1 MKAPNTQADLDRL
14 RLEFAEQIRFFRRK
28 LNLPTEH
35 WRSIERAAHDR
46 AFVVAGAMKADLLAD
61 LRKAVDEA
69 VRGESLDAFRSN
81 FLSIVAKHGW
91 TGWTGE
97 DSPAGIA
104 WRTRVIYQTNLATS
118 YAAGRWAQLHDPQLL
133 ARRPYWRYVHSDA
146 HKPRVQHK
154 AWGDMGLTLRHDH
167 PFWQTHYPPNGWG
180 CGCYVTA
187 VRAPQGADA
196 DQPPPGWDAVD
207 TRTGAPPGIDK
218 GWDYAPGARADED
231 LRRFVQDKLIT
242 YPPAIEKALSAELN
256 RHLNATERVESFVR
270 RVRQSLSKDEDLWL
284 GFISDAQA
292 SELEKLIGKEAKG
305 YLVLLPAHN
314 VRHTD
319 HEHQFD
325 GGDQRP
331 ARPEDYRQILGVLN
345 EADSL
350 ALGATVGKNEGKRI
364 VVRKKIGQEVFRAV
378 FEVNAGRRNRS
389 IKLISLAIKTQKPH
403 APQPLRPRRNRR
415 EPPGADAAQGD
426 AF

>member
-69 VRGESLDAFRSN
+69 VRGESLDSFRSN

-118 YAAGRWAQLHDPQLL
+118 YAAGRWEQLHDPQLL

-154 AWGDMGLTLRHDH
+154 AWGDIGLTLRHDH

-207 TRTGAPPGIDK
+207 ARTGAPPGIDK

-231 LRRFVQDKLIT
+231 LRRFVQEKLIT
-242 YPPAIEKALSAELN
+242 YPPAIEKALSAELKK
-256 RHLNATERVESFVR
+256 HLNATQRVEDFVR
-270 RVRQSLSKDEDLWL
+270 EVLADRQRREDLWI
-284 GFISDAQA
+284 GFVDGSVQKIT
-292 SELEKLIGKEAKG
+292 ELTGKDVKGFTVLI
-305 YLVLLPAHN
+305 PANQVQHVWN
-314 VRHTD
+314 S
-319 HEHQFD
+319 HEFD

-331 ARPEDYRQILGVLN
+331 ASPFDYSRLLDVL
-345 EADSL
+345 EQADSL
-350 ALGATVGKNEGKRI
+350 TLSSQEGVRGEPRLIARKQIGA
-364 VVRKKIGQEVFRAV
+364 EVFVAV
-378 FEVNAGRRNRS
+378 FEIRSGKRNRS
-389 IKLISLAIKTQKPH
+389 LSLYSFWIKTK
-403 APQPLRPRRNRR
+403 
-415 EPPGADAAQGD
+415 
-426 AF
+426 